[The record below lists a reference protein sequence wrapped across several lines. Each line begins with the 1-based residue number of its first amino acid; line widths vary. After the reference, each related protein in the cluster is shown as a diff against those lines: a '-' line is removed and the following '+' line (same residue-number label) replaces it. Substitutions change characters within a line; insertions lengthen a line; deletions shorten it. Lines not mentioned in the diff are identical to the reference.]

1 MKNKVLL
8 ILTILLLPIMT
19 YAGGQKEETGT
30 IKIGISKIVEHPALN
45 AIEQGIQ
52 DELADLGYT
61 NIEYD
66 LQNAAGD
73 MNTAAQI
80 AAKFK
85 MEKVNVAIGIA
96 TPTAIALATGI
107 KDIPVVFSAVTDP
120 IDAGLVDDFT
130 SGKNNITGVSD
141 MTPVKEQIKLMAK
154 ILDIKTLG
162 HIYTAGEP
170 NAVKLAEMAEATA
183 AELGMKFVAAAV
195 SNSSEVTQAALS
207 IVGKVDAIYIST
219 DNTVVSGLGSVV
231 ATAMKAGVPV
241 ITADPTSAADS
252 GVLAAYGFDYYKHGR
267 LTGRLVDRVL
277 KGEDPATIP
286 TQFMTDE
293 SDLTLVL
300 NLDVAKELGITISA
314 DLIKQA
320 STIIEN
326 GQVK

>member
-1 MKNKVLL
+1 MRKSILL
-8 ILTILLLPIMT
+8 IMMILIIPVAAFT
-19 YAGGQKEETGT
+19 AGQNEDEGT

-52 DELADLGYT
+52 DQLLDLGYD

-73 MNTAAQI
+73 MNTASQI

-85 MEKVNVAIGIA
+85 MEKVNLAVGIA

-107 KDIPVVFSAVTDP
+107 KDFPVIFSAVTDP
-120 IDAGLVDDFT
+120 IDAGLVDDLK

-141 MTPVKEQIKLMAK
+141 MTPVKEQIEMMAK
-154 ILDIKTLG
+154 ILNIKTLG
-162 HIYTAGEP
+162 HIYSAGEP
-170 NAVKLAEMAEATA
+170 NAVKLAEMAEVA
-183 AELGMKFVAAAV
+183 AKELGMDFIPSTVT
-195 SNSSEVTQAALS
+195 NSSEVMQAAVS

-219 DNTVVSGLGSVV
+219 DNTVVSALGSVV
-231 ATAMKAGVPV
+231 ESAMKAGIPV

-267 LTGRLVDRVL
+267 LTGRLVARVL
-277 KGEDPATIP
+277 EGEDPATIP
-286 TQFMTDE
+286 TQFMVDP

-300 NLDVAKELGITISA
+300 NLDVAKELGLNVSQE
-314 DLIKQA
+314 LINQA
-320 STIIEN
+320 GTIIEN